1 MSPFLAQVQVMNVA
15 GKPAHSADEVIE
27 AARVIANQALDA
39 ARTAADAAVTNVQSK
54 SYEAEPEAPIKK
66 DSSDKDN
73 DGTDEKTVR
82 VSKDGVVVV
91 KHKKSSSDDNVPAVV
106 VPCVAIFFVFS
117 YLIVRALMAPFSNR
131 NRRGAAPPVVMGGL
145 SAEETALLE
154 KLQRTLMQME
164 SRVESLETIL
174 IDQARTK
181 EKYGTKL

>member
-1 MSPFLAQVQVMNVA
+1 MSPFLAQVQVINVA
-15 GKPAHSADEVIE
+15 GSAQRSADDAIA
-27 AARVIANQALDA
+27 AARAAVNQALDA
-39 ARTAADAAVTNVQSK
+39 ADHAVKNAPVRSDD
-54 SYEAEPEAPIKK
+54 AEPETPIKN
-66 DSSDKDN
+66 DSSDKD
-73 DGTDEKTVR
+73 DDDSAEKTVR

-91 KHKKSSSDDNVPAVV
+91 KHKKSQGDDIPAVV

-131 NRRGAAPPVVMGGL
+131 NRRGAQPPPVVMGGL

-154 KLQRTLMQME
+154 KLQRTLTQME